1 MSTYTVA
8 VRTLCAFTAREGD
21 LDQGLGFGPSAQ
33 EGIEGHQWIA
43 SRRGEHYESEIT
55 LSADHG
61 ALHVRGRADGYDPRL
76 GRLEEVK
83 TFRGDLDRLPAQRR
97 ALHWAQAVSYTHLT
111 LPTKRIV

>member
-97 ALHWAQAVSYTHLT
+97 ALHLSLIH
-111 LPTKRIV
+111 I